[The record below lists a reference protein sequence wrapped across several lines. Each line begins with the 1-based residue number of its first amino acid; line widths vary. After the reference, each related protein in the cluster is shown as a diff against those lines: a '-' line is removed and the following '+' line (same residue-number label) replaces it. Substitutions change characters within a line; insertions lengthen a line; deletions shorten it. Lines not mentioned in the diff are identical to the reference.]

1 MAKYEVPGVG
11 VFDFPD
17 DATPDEINEF
27 AQNAISASEQLKKSE
42 APTAGDYA
50 ARQAGLMTRA
60 IGTSPA
66 LMGAGIGAALAAPTG
81 VGVPVGAAAGAAAGT
96 ILDVVPRVYNAIS
109 QMAGS
114 ERRLPPIG
122 DVLKQVAE
130 DVGLP
135 RPATR
140 TEMIAE
146 KAIETGGAAL
156 TPIGAGRLM
165 AQATSPVIRGVG
177 QALSSQ
183 PQLQTLLSGAGGAA
197 AEMARQEGAGE
208 IGQTAA
214 ALAPILIP
222 AAAGVGA
229 IGIRKAAAMGATP
242 QEVAA
247 NIAPFSEMGVPVS
260 YGQALQKELPQYV
273 ERAVEKFPLAP
284 STYQKF
290 AERQRATLGGK
301 VEQIRREL
309 SQVTEP
315 TEAGRAI
322 QEGVSAPA
330 GQIKLPSGGKIEGTI
345 GGLTE
350 RAKLTNQRLYGK
362 LENLIPP
369 QKPVGAVRTI
379 EVLDEILKPIQGV
392 GELAETAMFAKPRI
406 ADFRDRFARQIMD
419 GKGKTNFE
427 VLKSLRSSFGQELE
441 NVKWGD
447 VPPDIREIKQIYG
460 ALSED
465 MRRAAEEQGQ
475 AALRAFDRAN
485 KYNRAYHQRIDRIQS
500 VINKKN
506 PEQAYVDAFSEQK
519 IGGTKIRA
527 ILQSI
532 PKEDQKEVVSSFIA
546 RMGKAP
552 ASQQDEYGQIFDI
565 GKFANNYRALNPAAR
580 QALFS
585 RFGSQFKRDMDTIAS
600 VAIEIS
606 RARGILANPS
616 GTAASV
622 APVATATAAGGALAA
637 GKLSFA
643 SGILGTVAIGSGL
656 SRLFTNQK
664 FVNWLAKN
672 IEIPSEN
679 YAAAIAGL
687 ETIAKEDDDIEMM
700 DIARKLREQDIRN
713 NLGR

>member
-1 MAKYEVPGVG
+1 MARYEIPGAG

-17 DATPDEINEF
+17 DATPDEINDF
-27 AQNAISASEQLKKSE
+27 AQRVTEAKSAVEPSSVGE
-42 APTAGDYA
+42 YA
-50 ARQAGLMTRA
+50 ARQAALIARGMAT
-60 IGTSPA
+60 TPA
-66 LMGAGIGAALAAPTG
+66 LAGAAMGATLAAPTG
-81 VGVPVGAAAGAAAGT
+81 VGVPVGAAAGAITATA
-96 ILDVVPRVYNAIS
+96 LDIVPRIYNTIS
-109 QMAGS
+109 EMAGS
-114 ERRLPPIG
+114 ERRLPPLG
-122 DVLKQVAE
+122 DVLKKVATE
-130 DVGLP
+130 SGLP
-135 RPATR
+135 EPT
-140 TEMIAE
+140 TETELIQQG
-146 KAIETGGAAL
+146 AIEAAGSAL
-156 TPIGAGRLM
+156 TPIGAGGMM
-165 AQATSPVIRGVG
+165 AKAASPVISGVG
-177 QALSSQ
+177 RALSAQ
-183 PQLQTLLSGAGGAA
+183 PILQTGLAGMSGAA
-197 AEMARQEGAGE
+197 AEIARQEGAGE

-214 ALAPILIP
+214 ALAPSLIP
-222 AAAGVGA
+222 AAGGLLARGT
-229 IGIRKAAAMGATP
+229 RYAAALGTSP
-242 QEVAA
+242 QQIAE

-260 YGQALQKELPQYV
+260 YGQAVQREAPQYI

-284 STYQKF
+284 ATYKKF
-290 AERQRATLGGK
+290 AEQQRGAVGGK
-301 VEQIRREL
+301 VEEIRKQL
-309 SQVTEP
+309 SGVTEP

-322 QEGVSAPA
+322 QIGVSEPA
-330 GQIKLPSGGKIEGTI
+330 GKITLPSGKEFTGTV

-392 GELAETAMFAKPRI
+392 GELAETTMFAKPRI
-406 ADFRDRFARQIMD
+406 SDFRDRFARQIME

-465 MRRAAEEQGQ
+465 MRRAAEEHGQ

-532 PKEDQKEVVSSFIA
+532 PKEDQKEVVSAFIA

-585 RFGSQFKRDMDTIAS
+585 RFGSQFKKDMDTIADI
-600 VAIEIS
+600 AIEIS
-606 RARGILANPS
+606 RSRGILANPS
-616 GTAASV
+616 GTAASI
-622 APVATATAAGGALAA
+622 APVATTTAAGGALAA
-637 GKLSFA
+637 GKFSFA
-643 SGILGTVAIGSGL
+643 TGILGTVAIGSGL

-672 IEIPSEN
+672 ISVPQEN
-679 YAAAIAGL
+679 IAASIGSL
-687 ETIAKEDDDIEMM
+687 ESIAKENDDQEML
-700 DIARKLREQDIRN
+700 DIARAIRK
-713 NLGR
+713 NLIRQELGK